1 MLLPPCV
8 EDYVPEEQLARLVI
22 ETVDQLDLACLVGS
36 YNADGMGGAA
46 IAPKA
51 ILEPLI
57 YAYAHSLTSSRDSET
72 LCRENLI
79 FRFLSCNQR
88 PDHTTFARLRKRHSV
103 AFTELFAQVLEH
115 CRLAGLG
122 QAGPIALAGT
132 KLKSNAA
139 MEQNRTLKK
148 ITEEL
153 TREAEAKDLAEDFR
167 YGKGKRK
174 NELPK
179 GLPHK
184 EDRQKPRPTAKAN
197 STDPDS
203 RTLDP

>member
-22 ETVDQLDLACLVGS
+22 ETVDQLDLSCIVGS

-57 YAYAHSLTSSRDSET
+57 YAYAHSLPSSRDSET

-88 PDHTTFARLRKRHSV
+88 PDHTTFARNRKRHSV
-103 AFTELFAQVLEH
+103 AITELSAQAVVSMDQLS
-115 CRLAGLG
+115 LAAAVTPAANDSKQLLHRTQ
-122 QAGPIALAGT
+122 QAQTNVARTAATGVAAEIEKILADAGYH
-132 KLKSNAA
+132 S
-139 MEQNRTLKK
+139 
-148 ITEEL
+148 
-153 TREAEAKDLAEDFR
+153 
-167 YGKGKRK
+167 
-174 NELPK
+174 
-179 GLPHK
+179 
-184 EDRQKPRPTAKAN
+184 KAN
-197 STDPDS
+197 LKELEQTSVEGFIPSTKS
-203 RTLDP
+203 